1 MSPCWGTGVAMKR
14 LRRLLMSQWRAMPK
28 ATLPW
33 LLMSRGR
40 AMANMTRKLGRGEAK
55 TMRRLLMLPMS
66 PGRAMVKTSGE
77 AMVKASGEAIV
88 KASGRATPKATRRLP
103 RPPMRLPRPLMR
115 LPRPPMRLGRKMAEP
130 IRMRRHQLRRLR
142 TTMMMTIGHQ
152 GSGSLTVLRRRA
164 AAKALSLPVPALR
177 RRHRRGPLLIRAGSL
192 TKPVSPRARA
202 RAKALARPTKRV
214 SGRARANGRA
224 KRARRRV
231 RRREKAKR
239 AWRRVVKRV
248 RRRAWRKASKRT

>member
-1 MSPCWGTGVAMKR
+1 MTSTSRRRGKCVKGRTAMKR
-14 LRRLLMSQWRAMPK
+14 TRTRCSTSCWTPTTTSDVLSVTSLSPSPCGGTPAKHAQTK
-28 ATLPW
+28 
-33 LLMSRGR
+33 
-40 AMANMTRKLGRGEAK
+40 MTMT
-55 TMRRLLMLPMS
+55 TMRTTTM
-66 PGRAMVKTSGE
+66 T
-77 AMVKASGEAIV
+77 
-88 KASGRATPKATRRLP
+88 TT
-103 RPPMRLPRPLMR
+103 
-115 LPRPPMRLGRKMAEP
+115 
-130 IRMRRHQLRRLR
+130 R

-239 AWRRVVKRV
+239 VGRRVVRRVRRREKAKRAWRRVVKRV